1 MKAKDVMTAQVVS
14 VGPDITVRELAS
26 ILLKRGISGV
36 PVLDGEKLVGIVS
49 EGDLIQRTEIG
60 TASQYRSRWLRLF
73 NDNATI
79 AAEYVKSHAKRIRD
93 VMTRDVISVT
103 EYTPLSEVAAVLEK
117 NRIKRVPVVRNGRL
131 VGIITRGN
139 LIRRLAAANEQPL
152 SHAAPDDGSM
162 RDAVINTIKS
172 QPWSDIETAD
182 VTVTDGLVEFWGIYG
197 SEEARQAARVAAEN
211 IPGVHRVE
219 DHRIQRGNLPYSV

>member
-14 VGPDITVRELAS
+14 VGPDITVRELANL
-26 ILLKRGISGV
+26 LLKRRISGV
-36 PVLDGEKLVGIVS
+36 PVVDGEKLVGMVS

-60 TASQYRSRWLRLF
+60 TASQHRSRWLRLF

-103 EYTPLSEVAAVLEK
+103 EHTPLSEVAAVLEK
-117 NRIKRVPVVRNGRL
+117 NRIKRVPVLRDGRL
-131 VGIITRGN
+131 VGIITCGN
-139 LIRRLAAANEQPL
+139 LIRRLAAANEQLL
-152 SHAAPDDGSM
+152 SPAAPDDGSM
-162 RDAVINTIKS
+162 REAVVNAIKS

-219 DHRIQRGNLPYSV
+219 DHRIQRVSLPYSV